1 LAAVAGDLVMYRTGH
16 VVVEVVFAALAV
28 GIAPTPTGF
37 VFALLIVATE
47 RIPDYDLRTD
57 LLSHR
62 GFSHTVWFAL
72 LVAAIFGAMA
82 AVVAAVGDIYL
93 AGFQRAEFV
102 TDLRAVY
109 PEPWYL
115 FGIVAGGTVLGIVS
129 HLVADFLTV
138 GEGEYGVQPLWP
150 VWPNYEVPIQLCRAD
165 SYVANLLLLAL
176 GVITTVSVAALRL
189 L

>member
-1 LAAVAGDLVMYRTGH
+1 MYRTGH
-16 VVVEVVFAALAV
+16 LGVALVFAAVTV

-37 VFALLIVATE
+37 VIALLIVATE

-72 LVAAIFGAMA
+72 LVAAIFGAIA
-82 AVVAAVGDIYL
+82 AVVAFVGDIYL

-102 TDLRAVY
+102 IDLRAVY
-109 PEPWYL
+109 PDPWYL
-115 FGIVAGGTVLGIVS
+115 FSIVAGGTVLGIVS

-165 SYVANLLLLAL
+165 SYVANLLLLTW
-176 GVITTVSVAALRL
+176 GVVTSGIVAYFRL
-189 L
+189 IVFV

>member
-1 LAAVAGDLVMYRTGH
+1 MYRSGH
-16 VVVEVVFAALAV
+16 LGVSLVFAAVTV

-37 VFALLIVATE
+37 VIALLIVATE

-93 AGFQRAEFV
+93 AGFQRAEFI

-109 PEPWYL
+109 PTPRYL
-115 FGIVAGGTVLGIVS
+115 FAVVAGGTVLGIVS